1 MRIVRSPLPL
11 GWTVMRFVVGLLIA
25 LALAAPSARA
35 QGVTAR
41 FQTTSAG
48 GPYAPR
54 NVTVVWIEDGNG
66 NFVKTMGR
74 WAAQRKNYLVAWTAK
89 AGANDADAVSG
100 ATLGDHLNFI
110 QATWNLQ
117 DKSGTVVPD
126 GTYTIKMEMADS
138 DSGTTTANH
147 EGTFTFVK
155 SANPQVQSNL
165 SNGGFINAT
174 ISYAA
179 AAGCG
184 NGVVDPGETCDP
196 IASCPTTCDP
206 AANKCMPNVLV
217 GSSASC
223 TAQCQVQLLTACA
236 NDDGCCPTGCTPA
249 TDNDCGNPNSSTPG
263 GNAADDNSVQ
273 GGCATTSTTSLFGLV
288 AGAALF
294 VVPRRRKRL

>member
-1 MRIVRSPLPL
+1 MDP
-11 GWTVMRFVVGLLIA
+11 MRFVVGLWIA
-25 LALAAPSARA
+25 FVLAAPSAHA

-41 FQTTSAG
+41 FQTTSANG
-48 GPYAPR
+48 TYAPR
-54 NVTVVWIEDGNG
+54 HVTVVWIEDSNG

-74 WAAQRKNYLVAWTAK
+74 WAGQRKNYLVAWTAK

-117 DKSGTVVPD
+117 DKNGTVVPD
-126 GTYTIKMEMADS
+126 GTYTIKMELADS
-138 DSGTTTANH
+138 DAGTTTANH

-155 SANPQVQSNL
+155 SPNPQVQTAL
-165 SNGGFINAT
+165 SNGGFVNAT

-184 NGVVDPGETCDP
+184 NSVVDPGETCDP
-196 IASCPTTCDP
+196 PGSCPTSCEP

-223 TAQCQVQLLTACA
+223 TAQCQIELLTACA
-236 NDDGCCPTGCTPA
+236 NDDGCCPTGCTA
-249 TDNDCGNPNSSTPG
+249 ANDNDCGNPNSSTPG
-263 GNAADDNSVQ
+263 GNESDDNSVQ
-273 GGCATTSTTSLFGLV
+273 GGCATTSTSSLFGLL

-294 VVPRRRKRL
+294 VMPRRRKRL